1 MMSYRLGYSFIQLM
15 LNKHLQYIRLL
26 LGAVSETDMAIE
38 LTKLPSYWIEIMKGE
53 P

>member
-15 LNKHLQYIRLL
+15 LNKHPECIRL

-38 LTKLPSYWIEIMKGE
+38 LTKLPSY
-53 P
+53 